1 MPRLTGLAKSE
12 VGGDVA
18 AVYQRQL
25 ARYGVTLYNHTV
37 LARRPSIFRGFRAM
51 WDGIEESGLLPARL
65 LDLVNLRVAR
75 LVGCGL

>member
-1 MPRLTGLAKSE
+1 MRVNGLDKGQVPADLQQ
-12 VGGDVA
+12 VFA
-18 AVYQRQL
+18 RQQK
-25 ARYGVTLYNHTV
+25 RYGSVLHNHQV

-65 LDLVNLRVAR
+65 LDLVNLRVAS

>member
-1 MPRLTGLAKSE
+1 MRVRGLEKE
-12 VGGDVA
+12 QVA
-18 AVYQRQL
+18 ADLRQVFDRQEQ
-25 ARYGVTLYNHTV
+25 RYGSVLHNHQV

-65 LDLVNLRVAR
+65 LDLVNLRVAS